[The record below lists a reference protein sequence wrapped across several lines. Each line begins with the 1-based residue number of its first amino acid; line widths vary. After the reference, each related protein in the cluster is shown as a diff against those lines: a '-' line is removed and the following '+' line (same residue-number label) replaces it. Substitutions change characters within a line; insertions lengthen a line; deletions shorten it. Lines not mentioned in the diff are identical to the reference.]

1 MVPAKQLLSGDI
13 DDDYDDNNNDYDK
26 SDIIAIKIIIMTRMV
41 TPQSLTISL
50 MLIMTMLTMLTILTM
65 LTMLSTL
72 RMLTGDEVAS
82 DGSASILGHQLD
94 SDRRTF
100 LSQIGYCP
108 QFDSIIPQVIRM

>member
-1 MVPAKQLLSGDI
+1 MVPAKQLLSGDDADENKDK
-13 DDDYDDNNNDYDK
+13 DDDPDCDK
-26 SDIIAIKIIIMTRMV
+26 TDKIAIKIMTLIN
-41 TPQSLTISL
+41 PWFTI
-50 MLIMTMLTMLTILTM
+50 
-65 LTMLSTL
+65 L

>member
-1 MVPAKQLLSGDI
+1 MRRDEAVGRFT
-13 DDDYDDNNNDYDK
+13 
-26 SDIIAIKIIIMTRMV
+26 IMT
-41 TPQSLTISL
+41 L
-50 MLIMTMLTMLTILTM
+50 MTM
-65 LTMLSTL
+65 L

-108 QFDSIIPQVIRM
+108 QFDSIIPQVLRM

>member
-1 MVPAKQLLSGDI
+1 
-13 DDDYDDNNNDYDK
+13 
-26 SDIIAIKIIIMTRMV
+26 
-41 TPQSLTISL
+41 
-50 MLIMTMLTMLTILTM
+50 MLIMTMLT
-65 LTMLSTL
+65 TL

-108 QFDSIIPQVIRM
+108 QFDSIIPQVIWRCDGMWLWLYEAAKTFTLTLTL